1 VPESYVFPSF
11 TENKIEVAAITAL
24 AAKAPPLPAPTG
36 AVVRVGTTEQL
47 MGALAGA
54 QPGTT
59 VLLADGVYP
68 VTERIWI
75 KQDGI
80 CLRGESGDREKV
92 IFDGS
97 GGGPHD
103 DMIVLRGA
111 KDVLI
116 ADLTVRNCMHYGVLF
131 YGDSDVQ
138 RLRIHNVKFHNI
150 WTRGLKGTHPAR
162 IRDHG
167 RNLHPPETVERIR
180 PGGGSVRYC
189 LFVNDT
195 IKTFADDGFRGD
207 YVSGMDMMGLK
218 DWVIAD
224 NVFVGIR
231 GKNGRGRGAIFVW
244 QHSENVISERN
255 VFVNC
260 DRAICYGNPSG
271 PALHMIRGVVRNNVI
286 VNGRY
291 SAIEIMST
299 RDTVVYNNSVWATNM
314 RHDTVCFSREDDGAR
329 FYNNLVHGWVH
340 CPDTLDHGHNIIGDL
355 AGYFANPEKA
365 NLRLTPKAR
374 NAVGKGVPLAEV
386 SEDFRGT
393 KRPDKPT
400 LGALEP

>member
-1 VPESYVFPSF
+1 MPESFVFPSW
-11 TENKIEVAAITAL
+11 TENRIDVASIVAL
-24 AAKAPPLPAPTG
+24 APKAPTLPAPTG
-36 AVVRVGTTEQL
+36 AVVRVSTTEQL
-47 MGALAGA
+47 TAALDDA

-59 VLLADGVYP
+59 VFLADGVYP

-75 KQDGI
+75 KKDGI

-116 ADLTVRNCMHYGVLF
+116 ADLTVRNCMHYGILF

-162 IRDHG
+162 IRDSA
-167 RNLHPPETVERIR
+167 RNLHSPEAMEKIR

-189 LFVNDT
+189 LFVNDA

-207 YVSGMDMMGLK
+207 YVSGMDMMGLR

-244 QHSENVISERN
+244 VGSERVVSERN
-255 VFVNC
+255 IFVNC
-260 DRAICYGNPSG
+260 DRSICYGNPSG
-271 PALHMIRGVVRNNVI
+271 EPLHMIGGVVRNNVI

-299 RDTVVYNNSVWATNM
+299 RDTVVYNNIVWATDVKD
-314 RHDTVCFSREDDGAR
+314 DTVCFLREGDGAR

-340 CPDTLDHGHNIIGDL
+340 CPETLDHGSNIVGDL
-355 AGYFANPEKA
+355 TGYFADPEKA
-365 NLRLTPKAR
+365 DLRLTPKGQE
-374 NAVGKGVPLAEV
+374 AVGKGVSLAEV
-386 SEDFRGT
+386 SQDFRAT